1 MACGTCV
8 VSLPVFACL
17 LPALL
22 PCSLLK
28 VFSSPPHSSLVDGLT
43 TINFLALP
51 KFTAPKLIDPHR
63 CSSLPLSPAPL
74 SCSSQFFNFPHR
86 RCESFPESFLI
97 VRWLDG
103 AFLGTPQTDRPTQVQ
118 LFLSL
123 AIPNSSIFQIVA
135 VIRSQ
140 NHSARLPAT
149 LFTAV
154 RRWLSDVAAAGS
166 AHLGGLTFPH
176 CAMA

>member
-28 VFSSPPHSSLVDGLT
+28 VFTSSPHSSLVDGLT

-63 CSSLPLSPAPL
+63 YSSLPLFLISH
-74 SCSSQFFNFPHR
+74 SVFSFRFSTFPHR
-86 RCESFPESFLI
+86 RCGFVARILQRDS
-97 VRWLDG
+97 
-103 AFLGTPQTDRPTQVQ
+103 PTTI
-118 LFLSL
+118 L
-123 AIPNSSIFQIVA
+123 AANS
-135 VIRSQ
+135 
-140 NHSARLPAT
+140 
-149 LFTAV
+149 
-154 RRWLSDVAAAGS
+154 RWLSVVVVVAAADS
-166 AHLGGLTFPH
+166 AFLDFLTSPHCTLLTDGLTVHFFALPKPT
-176 CAMA
+176 A